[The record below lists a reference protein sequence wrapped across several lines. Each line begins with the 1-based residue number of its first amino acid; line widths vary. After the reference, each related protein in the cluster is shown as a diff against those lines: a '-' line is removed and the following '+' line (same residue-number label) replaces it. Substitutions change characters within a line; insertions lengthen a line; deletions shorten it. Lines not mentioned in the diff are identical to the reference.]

1 VNLNPGDHICAI
13 YATGDELAGMVAPY
27 LAEGLR
33 RGERC
38 WFLPAADGVADVVR
52 ALTAHGVDVDVAVR
66 RGALVFADSAAAYA
80 ARGNFDP
87 EETLAVF
94 GAAIEDALNDGFRG
108 FRAAAEMSW
117 LLDVDGGE
125 ERIVTYEALL
135 KSLFSNGHATGMCL
149 YDRNRMPLNVI
160 AGALATH
167 PIARAAQSG
176 YRLNP
181 FYDATVTTTAAVEP
195 GAVAS
200 RLAQL
205 EREPVSASNDE
216 TSQRASP

>member
-1 VNLNPGDHICAI
+1 MHLNPGDHICAI
-13 YATGDELAGMVAPY
+13 YGTGGELADMVAPY

-38 WFLPAADGVADVVR
+38 WFLPSAEGAADVVR
-52 ALTAHGVDVDVAVR
+52 ALIAHGVDVDVAAR
-66 RGALVFADSAAAYA
+66 RRALVFADSTAAYA

-94 GAAIEDALNDGFRG
+94 GAAIEDALNDGFTG

-117 LLDVDGGE
+117 LLDVEGGE

-149 YDRNRMPLNVI
+149 YDRNRMPLKVI

-167 PIARAAQSG
+167 PIARAAQTG

-181 FYDATVTTTAAVEP
+181 FYDAAVTTTAAADAA
-195 GAVAS
+195 AVTS

-205 EREPVSASNDE
+205 EQHPPV
-216 TSQRASP
+216 